1 MFTNIPSAVLR
12 KMVLL
17 SERKEAL
24 LARIQ
29 EIDRAMMRLPRGITS
44 SGSDDDRPG
53 RLNRIRS
60 SARKTRRQR
69 TARGQLKKRVLAAL
83 QRAGKRGAAISDL
96 SKKLGVKRANLY
108 VWFNGTGRK
117 VRGLKK
123 IAPARYRLD

>member
-1 MFTNIPSAVLR
+1 MFTNISSSVLR
-12 KMVLL
+12 KMVVL

-24 LARIQ
+24 IARIQ
-29 EIDRAMMRLPRGITS
+29 EIDRAMMRLPRGIETS
-44 SGSDDDRPG
+44 ASADDRPA
-53 RLNRIRS
+53 RLNIPRPV
-60 SARKTRRQR
+60 AKKTRRQR
-69 TARGQLKKRVLAAL
+69 TARGQLKKKVLGAL
-83 QRAGKRGAAISDL
+83 QRAGKRGATIGDL